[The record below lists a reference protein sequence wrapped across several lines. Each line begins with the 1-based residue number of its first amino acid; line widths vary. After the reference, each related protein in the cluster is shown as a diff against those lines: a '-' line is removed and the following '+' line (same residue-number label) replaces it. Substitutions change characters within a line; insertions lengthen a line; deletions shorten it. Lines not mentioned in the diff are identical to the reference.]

1 MPQSGLVRALAGAG
15 IVAALLASEAVSA
28 HGLGA
33 SQLRLRVDGPLVE
46 GAWEVQVADAAR
58 AVGLPR
64 ADEEALRAREADLG
78 AFLAARL
85 SFAGDGVPCAPIAP
99 LGPVEWQRQLGQ
111 VRFGFRA
118 TCLASPRRVTITCGL
133 LFDADPR
140 HRVYFSV
147 EDARETQVGV
157 LRAERRAVTLDV
169 RQLRPGADFAEFAR
183 EGVRHIWTGLDHLLF
198 LLALLLP
205 APLVREASGWGP
217 RAGLAATAR
226 EVLKVVTAFT
236 LAHSLTL
243 ALAAF
248 DLVSPRPRFVEV
260 AIAVSVLAAA
270 WNNLRPFLPGRASAM
285 AFAFGLVHGLGFA
298 AGLRDLALPLRARGL
313 AVFGFNV
320 GVELGQLA
328 VVAPLLPLLYA
339 ASRRRAYA
347 RFGLGAGSLA
357 IAWIAALWILERA
370 FGLSVLTRS

>member
-1 MPQSGLVRALAGAG
+1 MRRNGLARALAGAG
-15 IVAALLASEAVSA
+15 IVASLLASAAVSA
-28 HGLGA
+28 HGLGS
-33 SQLRLRVDGPLVE
+33 SQVRLRVDGPRID
-46 GAWEVQVADAAR
+46 GAWEVQVADAGR
-58 AVGLPR
+58 ALGLPA
-64 ADEEALRAREADLG
+64 ADEAALRAREAALG
-78 AFLAARL
+78 AYLAARL
-85 SFAGDGVPCAPIAP
+85 SLAGDGASCAPIVP
-99 LGPVEWQRQLGQ
+99 VGPVEWQRELGQ
-111 VRFGFRA
+111 VRVGFRA
-118 TCLASPRRVTITCGL
+118 TCPTAPRRLTIACGL

-140 HRVYFSV
+140 HRAYFAV
-147 EDARETQVGV
+147 EDARETQVGL
-157 LRAERRAVTLDV
+157 LRAARRAVTLDV
-169 RQLRPGADFAEFAR
+169 RQLRPGADFLEFVR

-205 APLVREASGWGP
+205 APLLREAGAWVP
-217 RAGLAATAR
+217 RPRLASTAR

-248 DLVSPRPRFVEV
+248 DVVSPRPRFVEV

-298 AGLRDLALPLRARGL
+298 AGLRDLGLPRAARGL
-313 AVFGFNV
+313 AVLGFNV

-328 VVAPLLPLLYA
+328 VVAPLLPLLYV
-339 ASRRRAYA
+339 ASRRRAYP

-357 IAWIAALWILERA
+357 IAWIAALWILERG